1 MPIGEKWMDRR
12 EFLAA
17 AGAASLAAAL
27 NPPLAF
33 AAARGDYGNL
43 LVLVELQG
51 GNDGLNT
58 VVPYADS
65 TYYRLRP
72 QLAIARD
79 QVLRLDDA
87 SGLHPALRPLLP
99 LWQQRELAIV
109 RSIGYPD
116 ANLSHFRSIEIW
128 DTASKSNEYLREGW
142 LARTFRQAQIPGT
155 FAADGK
161 GIGGVEREL
170 YSENGTRV
178 IALGNSG
185 QLLRRPSL
193 VGPAQQAGNAVRP
206 PDLAL
211 RSEFPSSAFGNAARM
226 AVQRV
231 ASETGITVLKIAFNG
246 FDTHA
251 DQRATHAR
259 LLGDLAEGLAALRQ
273 ALIEIGRWNSA
284 LILTYSEFG
293 RRPRQNHSGGTDHG
307 TANAHFVLGGRV
319 RGGLYGPP
327 PALDRLD
334 GNGNLPFAV
343 DFRDLYATVLDRWWG
358 VDSVATLGGRYR
370 PLDLLRA

>member
-1 MPIGEKWMDRR
+1 MDRR

-128 DTASKSNEYLREGW
+128 DTASKSSEYLREGW
-142 LARTFRQAQIPGT
+142 LARTFRQAPIPGT
-155 FAADGK
+155 VAADGTR
-161 GIGGVEREL
+161 IGAAERGVF
-170 YSENGTRV
+170 SENGTRV
-178 IALGNSG
+178 IALGDSG

-193 VGPAQQAGNAVRP
+193 AGPAQQARNAASSRP
-206 PDLAL
+206 PGHAL
-211 RSEFPSSAFGNAARM
+211 HSEFPDSAFGNAARM

-231 ASETGITVLKIAFNG
+231 ASETGIAVLKISFNG

-307 TANAHFVLGGRV
+307 AANAHFVLGGRV

-343 DFRDLYATVLDRWWG
+343 DFRELYATVLDRWWG